1 MYEMTKADWKL
12 YRERLPGW
20 QEAHMEKLTREYID
34 LLSGSGKGSDKW
46 WALEERI
53 QQDKKS
59 PGVIVTLRKSETPQ
73 QLLSLLLKGI
83 ISEQDLDGFS
93 DDLRDRILYLYRSW
107 MDDAGDDADP
117 ED

>member
-20 QEAHMEKLTREYID
+20 QEAYMEKLAREYIE

-53 QQDKKS
+53 RQDKK
-59 PGVIVTLRKSETPQ
+59 TPPA
-73 QLLSLLLKGI
+73 SLLLCENPTPRC
-83 ISEQDLDGFS
+83 SCCP
-93 DDLRDRILYLYRSW
+93 Y
-107 MDDAGDDADP
+107 
-117 ED
+117 